1 MRDAGSGPE
10 AVPAQAEI
18 ASGRVESSR
27 VELEQLKGERDQLID
42 RHILARGD
50 EVWIYYYK
58 DDLAAKVAAR
68 PDIFKKVK

>member
-1 MRDAGSGPE
+1 MGKARAFLCE
-10 AVPAQAEI
+10 
-18 ASGRVESSR
+18 
-27 VELEQLKGERDQLID
+27 
-42 RHILARGD
+42 RGD